1 MLERLGGVVTWAS
14 SLDFAVRRRV
24 VVGLAVAVLA
34 AFAWTWRDLPGN
46 WYEATRTDKRP
57 LVQAKNWH
65 YQLANVDLAKVATV
79 DADVVVVD
87 YAIGGVPLTREEV
100 ASLKVRPGGK
110 PRIVLSYLS
119 VGEGEEK
126 RFYWKPEWK
135 DDATG
140 RPHWIKMNNCAWP
153 GAWAVRYW
161 EDGWKEIVY
170 RGEDSYL
177 KRIIAAGFDGVYLDR
192 VDMFEDFPGI
202 KDEQPRAAKE
212 MIALVSELASTGRA
226 IKPGFIVVPNNGLGL
241 LADRNFR
248 RAIDGF
254 GMEELLFSE
263 KTTGVRNNEA
273 KIRAALELLAK
284 LQWDYKPVF
293 TLEYLTSR
301 EAIQA
306 GRREL
311 DRLGIIAGFPTRALD
326 GGDPTVPT
334 AELQKDPGTPEFIAA
349 NCTKANSW

>member
-1 MLERLGGVVTWAS
+1 MERLSELVDWARA
-14 SLDFAVRRRV
+14 LDFAVRRRIV
-24 VVGLAVAVLA
+24 AALALAVLA

-46 WYEATRTDKRP
+46 WYETTRAGRRP
-57 LVQAKNWH
+57 LAQAKSWH

-87 YAIGGVPLTREEV
+87 YAIAGLALTRDEV
-100 ASLKVRPGGK
+100 AALKVRPGGK

-135 DDATG
+135 DDPAS
-140 RPHWIKMNNCAWP
+140 RPSWIKMNNCAWP
-153 GAWAVRYW
+153 GAWAVRFW
-161 EDGWKEIVY
+161 QDGWKDIVY
-170 RGEDSYL
+170 RGADSYL
-177 KRIIAAGFDGVYLDR
+177 KRIVDAGFDGVYLDR

-202 KDEQPRAAKE
+202 KGEQPRAAQE
-212 MIALVSELASTGRA
+212 MIALVSELAATGRA
-226 IKPGFIVVPNNGLGL
+226 LKPGFIVVPNNGLGL

-248 RAIDGF
+248 RTIDGL

-263 KTTGVRNNEA
+263 KATGVRNGEA
-273 KIRAALELLAK
+273 KIRSNLALLTK

-293 TLEYLTSR
+293 TLEYLTTR
-301 EAIQA
+301 ESIDA

-311 DRLGIIAGFPTRALD
+311 DRLGIISGFPTRALD
-326 GGDPTVPT
+326 GGDPTAPV
-334 AELQKDPGTPEFIAA
+334 AELHNDPGTPEFVAA